1 MHMRSSSNL
10 VFLSSHD
17 LYWRTTATVD
27 SCTCK
32 LQTARAPTST
42 RANGEQK
49 HRAQQSFSFLRL
61 DCNGGTPLPL
71 SSPPLP
77 SWPLRKVQHVGLVPN
92 QRVPPL
98 SDVCFEFHGHPTILR
113 GPLHLRAPLCDV
125 FPVSHPTNCRVTTRQ
140 HRRFIGGGE
149 VSVARRRFGRGGG
162 GLADRIA

>member
-1 MHMRSSSNL
+1 MRTPSNL

-92 QRVPPL
+92 QRVPHYPMSVL
-98 SDVCFEFHGHPTILR
+98 NFTAIPPFCV
-113 GPLHLRAPLCDV
+113 APFTCV
-125 FPVSHPTNCRVTTRQ
+125 
-140 HRRFIGGGE
+140 RRFVTCFLFLIQLTVGSPPASTEGLLEE
-149 VSVARRRFGRGGG
+149 VR
-162 GLADRIA
+162 